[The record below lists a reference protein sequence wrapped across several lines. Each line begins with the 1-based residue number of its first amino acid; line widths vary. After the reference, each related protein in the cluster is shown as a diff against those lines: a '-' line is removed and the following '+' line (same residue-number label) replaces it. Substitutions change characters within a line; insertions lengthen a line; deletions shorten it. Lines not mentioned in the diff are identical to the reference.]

1 MKRRIAYTLVL
12 LTTVSLGLSS
22 AASAGTS
29 TIYSVAPIDVSVGW
43 SFRPN
48 KINDLGQV
56 VGDGQ
61 YTSGGPRGLMWDR
74 QTHTTYV
81 LPDLP
86 GGKDESY
93 ACGINNS
100 GQVAGYSSETW
111 AGTWSAKAALVWTPT
126 TGQVR
131 VLDHTVVTNPNI
143 NHSEIGMAINTAGL
157 VAGQALSSA
166 ALWDTGGHLQDLGG
180 LTIPNCGS
188 YAYDLN
194 DHNDV
199 TGFAYIPVGTHG
211 GVWAHAFLRD
221 GGTTGNMYDLG
232 VLPIAGHEQSFGRA
246 INNAG
251 SVVGYSIKADC
262 QARAFYKSWAGS
274 MVSISASL
282 PAGVISRLIH
292 SLANDIN
299 DSNQVVG
306 ECLLKQFEASDEEQQ
321 AFVWGPTSGGQM
333 LSDMLDSSGHG
344 MAVRMAS
351 AINNRG
357 EIVIIGMGDSSGG
370 WYILTPHEV
379 DSDPLPQGPGV
390 GANLLGGS
398 GGSQPGGLDLTFDN
412 VLTGGTLSAVYRQ
425 TDATSFANGYLNNP
439 SDIGFVLSG
448 LPGGN
453 VQFWEVAL
461 EGGAFDMATL
471 TVHYDDSLLPVGFDE
486 TTLGI
491 SHYHEGVWENLS
503 AAARDTFANTITF
516 ETTGFSSFVL
526 TPEPAT
532 LSLLALGGLAALAR
546 RASAP
551 LLRLR

>member
-1 MKRRIAYTLVL
+1 MERRIAYTLVL

-22 AASAGTS
+22 AALAGTS

-43 SFRPN
+43 SFSAN

-74 QTHTTYV
+74 RTHTTYV

-86 GGKDESY
+86 GGKDESHAY
-93 ACGINNS
+93 GINNS

-111 AGTWSAKAALVWTPT
+111 AGTWYADAAVLWTPT
-126 TGQVR
+126 TGEVR
-131 VLDHTVVTNPNI
+131 VLDHAVVTNPNI
-143 NHSEIGMAINTAGL
+143 NHSEQGMAINTAGL
-157 VAGQALSSA
+157 VAGRALGNAS
-166 ALWDTGGHLQDLGG
+166 LWDTGGHLQDLGG
-180 LTIPNCGS
+180 LTIPSAGS
-188 YAYDLN
+188 YGFDIN

-199 TGFAYIPVGTHG
+199 TGFAYIPVGTS

-221 GGTTGNMYDLG
+221 GGTGNMFDLG

-251 SVVGYSIKADC
+251 SVVGYSIKADY
-262 QARAFYKSWAGS
+262 QARAFYKSLAGS

-282 PAGVISRLIH
+282 PAGVISRLIYNF
-292 SLANDIN
+292 ANDIN

-306 ECLLKQFEASDEEQQ
+306 ECLLKQFEASNEQQQ

-351 AINNRG
+351 AINNLG
-357 EIVIIGMGDSSGG
+357 EIVVRTQLPGESG
-370 WYILTPHEV
+370 WVWHILTPHER

-425 TDATSFANGYLNNP
+425 TDATSFANGYLNSP

-491 SHYHEGVWENLS
+491 SHYHDGVWENLS

-532 LSLLALGGLAALAR
+532 LSLLALGGVGLLTR
-546 RASAP
+546 R
-551 LLRLR
+551 RRQ

>member
-1 MKRRIAYTLVL
+1 MPMERRIAYTLVL

-29 TIYSVAPIDVSVGW
+29 TIYSVAPIDVPVGW
-43 SFRPN
+43 SFSPN

-74 QTHTTYV
+74 RTHTTYV

-86 GGKDESY
+86 GGKDESHAY
-93 ACGINNS
+93 GINNS

-111 AGTWSAKAALVWTPT
+111 AGTWYADAAVLWTPT
-126 TGQVR
+126 TGEVR
-131 VLDHTVVTNPNI
+131 VLDHAVVTNPNI
-143 NHSEIGMAINTAGL
+143 NHSEQGMAINTAGL
-157 VAGQALSSA
+157 VAGRALGNAS
-166 ALWDTGGHLQDLGG
+166 LWDTGGHLQDLGG
-180 LTIPNCGS
+180 LTIPSAGS
-188 YAYDLN
+188 YGFDIN

-211 GVWAHAFLRD
+211 GVWAHAFLWD
-221 GGTTGNMYDLG
+221 GGTGNMYDLG

-251 SVVGYSIKADC
+251 SVVGYSIKADY
-262 QARAFYKSWAGS
+262 QARAFYKSLAGS

-282 PAGVISRLIH
+282 PAGVISRLIYNF
-292 SLANDIN
+292 ANDIN
-299 DSNQVVG
+299 DSNQAVG
-306 ECLLKQFEASDEEQQ
+306 ECLLKQFEASDEQYQ

-333 LSDMLDSSGHG
+333 LSDILDSSGHG

-351 AINNRG
+351 AINNLG
-357 EIVIIGMGDSSGG
+357 EIVVRTQLPGESG
-370 WYILTPHEV
+370 WVWHILTPHEL

-439 SDIGFVLSG
+439 SDISFVLSG

-491 SHYHEGVWENLS
+491 SHYHDGVWENLS

-532 LSLLALGGLAALAR
+532 LSLLALGGLGLLAR
-546 RASAP
+546 R
-551 LLRLR
+551 RRR